1 MTNENMNDN
10 YLGENLRRIRK
21 LYERKQID
29 IAACIGISVRQYRK
43 MENDEVPIKDRYLLS
58 LATCYSITIDTLR
71 EFSASTLTARNKS
84 TDNQLITPHPH
95 NAQTNGTQLYPPPD
109 TATEAYYKELLAA
122 KEEVIRSQRE
132 FIAFLSNKRH
142 AE

>member
-1 MTNENMNDN
+1 MNDN

-84 TDNQLITPHPH
+84 TDNQLITPPH